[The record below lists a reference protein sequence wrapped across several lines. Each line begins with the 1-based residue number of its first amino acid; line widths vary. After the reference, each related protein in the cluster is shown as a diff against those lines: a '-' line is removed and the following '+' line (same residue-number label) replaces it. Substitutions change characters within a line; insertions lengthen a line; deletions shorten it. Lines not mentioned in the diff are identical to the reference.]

1 MAVPA
6 DTTTLLAERARGGDP
21 AALDQLLREV
31 WPDVLRG
38 CSRFLSHVED
48 AEEAAQDV
56 LLIVAKRIGSFE
68 GRSSFRT
75 WVHAVMANSCRQKY
89 RALQRR
95 AAEQAPLERHD
106 QVPDPRRTS
115 LTAGSRVDLLDALD
129 QLERRTRN
137 LAQALVLRDFCGLEY
152 REIARYLNVPVSTVR
167 SRIHDA
173 RVIMRTLLREERT
186 ADTAHPVAGPA
197 TTSPGRSRA

>member
-1 MAVPA
+1 MTAPA
-6 DTTTLLAERARGGDP
+6 DTLTLLAERARDGDRG
-21 AALDQLLREV
+21 ALDRLLREV

-38 CSRFLSHVED
+38 CGRFLSHVED

-56 LLIVAKRIGSFE
+56 LLIIAERIGGFE

-75 WVHAVMANSCRQKY
+75 WLYAVMANSCRQKY
-89 RALQRR
+89 RALQRH
-95 AAEQAPLERHD
+95 AAERIPLERHD

-137 LAQALVLRDFCGLEY
+137 LAQALVLRDFCGLGY
-152 REIARYLNVPVSTVR
+152 REIAEHLNVPVSTVR

-173 RVIMRTLLREERT
+173 RVIMRTLLREERAAAPLT
-186 ADTAHPVAGPA
+186 
-197 TTSPGRSRA
+197 R